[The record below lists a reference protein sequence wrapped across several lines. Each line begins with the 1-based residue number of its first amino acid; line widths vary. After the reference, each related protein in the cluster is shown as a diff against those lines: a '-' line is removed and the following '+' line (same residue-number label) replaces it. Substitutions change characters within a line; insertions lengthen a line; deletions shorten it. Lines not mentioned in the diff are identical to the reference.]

1 MSSDDLSS
9 KESNKESNKQTNEQQ
24 NLSNDDALAEQTKQ
38 WQRLSPI
45 AILFF
50 AFSFIQALAGQ
61 VIYIAPPIVIG
72 YKQLSENPGLW
83 LPIVATAFILLVVS
97 ALLKFYYFQYRLSKN
112 TIEIRAGVFRKSHTN
127 LPFSRIQN
135 VKLEQPI
142 YYRLTGYACLQLDT
156 AGSVKQEVKVAALP
170 LAFAEA
176 LKQQILAQHTE
187 TNQNQVNKNRESESN
202 SNSQSIANDST
213 HANAHNN
220 ETLLN
225 TRSLKDLIIHGVT
238 SNRIWIFLGASAP
251 FIDNFYEFISEKLS
265 SFGFDLSDAFDL
277 ATHSWLEVGL
287 YALTLTFLMMFVLTL
302 FSVLGS
308 VMTFYGYTLSKTGD
322 KYIRRSGLFTK
333 HEVTMRLSRLQM
345 IVQKQ
350 DWLDMV
356 LKRINLKFE
365 QSDAN
370 LRRANSNTV
379 NNKIMVPSVTPEQS
393 QQLINDIY
401 PNNQLN
407 NISFTKISKHF
418 LVRYLG
424 FTLIPLFLICQA
436 VLLLNA
442 QYELMI
448 TSLLPFTFI
457 AFLIVMRWYRWGYAI
472 DKNFIYLRKGYVGV
486 DYYCF
491 PIYKVQQT
499 TFKQSIMM
507 KRNKLATARL
517 VLASGTITL
526 PYLNEPQTHE
536 LLNETLYQVESCNK
550 SWM

>member
-1 MSSDDLSS
+1 MLSDAEQI
-9 KESNKESNKQTNEQQ
+9 KEPENELNKEDSLLER
-24 NLSNDDALAEQTKQ
+24 TKQ

-45 AILFF
+45 AIVYF
-50 AFSFIQALAGQ
+50 AFNFIQALVGQ
-61 VIYIAPPIVIG
+61 FIFIAPTIVIG
-72 YKQLSENPGLW
+72 YNQLSKNPGLW
-83 LPIVATAFILLVVS
+83 LPIVILVLILLIVS
-97 ALLKFYYFQYRLSKN
+97 ASLKFYYFQYRLSKN

-127 LPFSRIQN
+127 LPFARIQN

-170 LAFAEA
+170 LTFAET
-176 LKQQILAQHTE
+176 LKQQILAQHK
-187 TNQNQVNKNRESESN
+187 QVNQSEF
-202 SNSQSIANDST
+202 DSELELELDLNINKDLNQDLAQT
-213 HANAHNN
+213 QKHNA

-251 FIDNFYEFISEKLS
+251 FIDDFYEFISEKLLS
-265 SFGFDLSDAFDL
+265 LGLDLTDIFNL
-277 ATHSWLEVGL
+277 ATHSWLEIGL
-287 YALTLTFLMMFVLTL
+287 YALTLTFLVMFVLTL

-308 VMTFYGYTLSKTGD
+308 VMTFYGYTLSKAGD

-350 DWLDMV
+350 DWLDML

-370 LRRANSNTV
+370 LQNASTNAV
-379 NNKIMVPSVTPEQS
+379 NNKVMVPSITPEQS
-393 QQLINDIY
+393 QQLIDDVF
-401 PNNQLN
+401 PENQLN
-407 NISFTKISKHF
+407 TISFTPISKHF
-418 LVRYLG
+418 LVRHLAY
-424 FTLIPLFLICQA
+424 TLLPLFLICQTM
-436 VLLLNA
+436 LLVNE
-442 QYELMI
+442 QYELTI
-448 TSLLPFTFI
+448 TVLLPFAFI
-457 AFLIVMRWYRWGYAI
+457 AFLIVMRWFRWGYAS
-472 DKNFIYLRKGYVGV
+472 DDNFIYVRKGYVGV
-486 DYYCF
+486 DYYCL

-507 KRNKLATARL
+507 KRKKLATARL
-517 VLASGTITL
+517 VLASGTVTV
-526 PYLNEPQTHE
+526 PYIGEQQTYDVLNDV
-536 LLNETLYQVESCNK
+536 LYQVESCNK